1 MINLSIKMEQIGEYN
16 VTQNVRKIK
25 QGTTWVALS
34 MFKAVSK
41 IACSIL
47 LYNYY
52 IFFQF
57 LCFLNNFNPNLGG
70 FLGVY
75 FEVRR
80 GSKNQHFLAK

>member
-1 MINLSIKMEQIGEYN
+1 MINLCIKMEQIGEYN

-47 LYNYY
+47 LYNY
-52 IFFQF
+52 
-57 LCFLNNFNPNLGG
+57 
-70 FLGVY
+70 
-75 FEVRR
+75 
-80 GSKNQHFLAK
+80 